1 MATEKQ
7 ITANRANAKRSSGPK
22 SAAGQLKSS
31 RNAYRHGLSLPLS
44 ADPQA
49 QANIMILARAIA
61 GKGATPDQLIAAM
74 MAAEAQ
80 LDLIRIR
87 TARVEACPT
96 IGIDLNAISLRRV
109 CALDRCMSGWLG
121 ADGNTTRQF
130 DDLEGK

>member
-22 SAAGQLKSS
+22 SAAGRLKSS

-96 IGIDLNAISLRRV
+96 LGVDAVSLRRV
-109 CALDRCMSGWLG
+109 CALDRYERLAWRRRKY
-121 ADGNTTRQF
+121 ATRQF

>member
-1 MATEKQ
+1 
-7 ITANRANAKRSSGPK
+7 
-22 SAAGQLKSS
+22 
-31 RNAYRHGLSLPLS
+31 
-44 ADPQA
+44 
-49 QANIMILARAIA
+49 MILARAIA

-96 IGIDLNAISLRRV
+96 IGIDLNAVSLRRV